1 MPRAAFFDMDRT
13 LVRKNTAQL
22 YVRYQRM
29 IGEAGPRETLRA
41 LWWVLQY
48 TVGVVD
54 AESVAGKAISELQGF
69 AERDF
74 QARCEIWF
82 RDMVAMH
89 VTEKARDAVRRHVD
103 DGDVCA
109 IVTGATRYPADPL
122 SRLLDIPHVLASE
135 LEKDVHGRF
144 TGRFIRPLCY
154 GAGKIAR
161 SEALAQAHGM
171 SLDDAIFYSDS
182 ISDLPLLE
190 RVREPVVINPDP
202 RLRRI
207 ARARKWRIETW

>member
-1 MPRAAFFDMDRT
+1 MPRAVFFDMDRT

-29 IGEAGPRETLRA
+29 IGEAGRRDTLRA

-54 AESVAGKAISELQGF
+54 AESVAGKAIRELQGF
-69 AERDF
+69 SERDF

-82 RDMVAMH
+82 RDMVAPH
-89 VTEKARDAVRRHVD
+89 VTHIAKQTVRQHLDA
-103 DGDVCA
+103 GDMCA

-122 SRLLDIPHVLASE
+122 GRMLDIPHVLATN
-135 LEKDVHGRF
+135 LETDAHGRF
-144 TGRFIRPLCY
+144 TGNFVRPLCY
-154 GAGKIAR
+154 GEGKIAR
-161 SEALAQAHGM
+161 SEALAKEHGHT
-171 SLDDAIFYSDS
+171 LDEAVFYSDS

-190 RVREPVVINPDP
+190 RVKVPVVVNPDP
-202 RLRRI
+202 RLRRL
-207 ARARKWRIETW
+207 ARARKWRIEQW